1 MIAAVLLGMAALG
14 SDSLP
19 RVTLSEA
26 IHRATRLSP
35 NYVAAVAQ
43 LSTAEWA
50 RKAAFTTFIS
60 PSLSVATDMT
70 AFSVEQFNIGIGRPA
85 RTTVNARVEAR
96 YELFTGG
103 RKTADY
109 RRLGAELE
117 MARAGEQQQLFLTA
131 LGTERDYYAVLS
143 GRELLDVARQRL
155 ARAQEQLVIARAR
168 VVSGAVVQT
177 DSLQILL
184 EVNRAQVALLREEA
198 QLAVSRLQL
207 GRRIGQRGAVDAAP
221 LDSTLP
227 SELPITVP
235 AALALALEQ
244 GPEYRMARGN
254 ERATQAL
261 VKARNAAYLPQAN
274 LVGSYTKFG
283 DAFPPTGIDRGSI
296 SLQISLPIWDNL
308 NRETAVRRARAANDI
323 ARAVREDLERA
334 AEADIT
340 EAYEAH
346 RTARAASRFA
356 EQGVRVAEENYRVQQ
371 ARYRAGASTILDLLD
386 AQSQL
391 TEAQSELV
399 QSRYATRLAQAG
411 LEVLIGRRFT
421 EIGD

>member
-1 MIAAVLLGMAALG
+1 MIAAVLLGLAVVSA
-14 SDSLP
+14 DSLP
-19 RVTLSEA
+19 SVTLAEA
-26 IHRATRLSP
+26 IRRATRLDP
-35 NYVAAVAQ
+35 NYVAAVGQ
-43 LSTAEWA
+43 VNTAEWA
-50 RKAAFTTFIS
+50 RKAAFSTFVS
-60 PSLSVATDMT
+60 PSLSVATDLT
-70 AFSVEQFNIGIGRPA
+70 TFSVEQFNIGIGRPA
-85 RTTVNARVEAR
+85 KTTVNARVDAR

-109 RRLGAELE
+109 RRLGAELDV
-117 MARAGEQQQLFLTA
+117 ARANEQQRLFLTA

-155 ARAQEQLVIARAR
+155 SRAQEQLVIARAR

-184 EVNRAQVALLREEA
+184 EVNRAQVGLLREEA
-198 QLAVSRLQL
+198 NLVVARLQL

-221 LDSTLP
+221 LDASLP
-227 SELPITVP
+227 SELPLTVSS
-235 AALALALEQ
+235 ALALALEQ

-254 ERATQAL
+254 ERAAEAL
-261 VKARNAAYLPQAN
+261 VRARNASYLPQAN

-283 DAFPPTGIDRGSI
+283 DAFPPTGIDRASVA
-296 SLQISLPIWDNL
+296 LQVSLPLWDNL
-308 NRETAVRRARAANDI
+308 NRETNIRRARAAQDI

-346 RTARAASRFA
+346 RTARVASRYA

-391 TEAQSELV
+391 TEAQAELV

-421 EIGD
+421 EIGE

>member
-1 MIAAVLLGMAALG
+1 MIAAVLLGLAAV
-14 SDSLP
+14 SADSLP
-19 RVTLSEA
+19 SVTLAEA
-26 IHRATRLSP
+26 IRRATRLDP
-35 NYVAAVAQ
+35 NYVAAVGQ
-43 LSTAEWA
+43 LTTAEWA
-50 RKAAFTTFIS
+50 RKAAFSAFIS
-60 PSLSVATDMT
+60 PSLSAGTDLT
-70 AFSVEQFNIGIGRPA
+70 TFSVEQFNIGIGRPA
-85 RTTVNARVEAR
+85 KTTVNARVEAR

-109 RRLGAELE
+109 RRLGAELDV
-117 MARAGEQQQLFLTA
+117 ARAGEQHQLFLTA
-131 LGTERDYYAVLS
+131 FGTERDYYAVLS

-155 ARAQEQLVIARAR
+155 SRAQEQLIIARAR

-184 EVNRAQVALLREEA
+184 EVNRAQVSLLREEA
-198 QLAVSRLQL
+198 NLAVARLQL
-207 GRRIGQRGAVDAAP
+207 GRRIGQRGAVDAVAI
-221 LDSTLP
+221 DSSLP
-227 SELPITVP
+227 AELPITVP
-235 AALALALEQ
+235 AALAMALEQ
-244 GPEYRMARGN
+244 GPEYRIARGN
-254 ERATQAL
+254 ERTTEAL
-261 VKARNAAYLPQAN
+261 VRARKASYLPQAN

-283 DAFPPTGIDRGSI
+283 DAFPPTGIDRASVA
-296 SLQISLPIWDNL
+296 LQVSLPIWDNL
-308 NRETAVRRARAANDI
+308 NRETNVRRAQAAHDI

-334 AEADIT
+334 AEADVT

-346 RTARAASRFA
+346 RTARAASRYA

-391 TEAQSELV
+391 TEAQAEWV

-421 EIGD
+421 EIGE

>member
-1 MIAAVLLGMAALG
+1 MIAAVLLGLAVVSA
-14 SDSLP
+14 DSLP
-19 RVTLSEA
+19 SVTLAEA
-26 IHRATRLSP
+26 IRRATRLDP
-35 NYVAAVAQ
+35 NYVAAVGQ
-43 LSTAEWA
+43 VNTAEWA
-50 RKAAFTTFIS
+50 RKAAFTTFVS
-60 PSLSVATDMT
+60 PSLSVATDLT
-70 AFSVEQFNIGIGRPA
+70 TFSVEQFNIGIGRPA
-85 RTTVNARVEAR
+85 KTTVNARVDAR

-109 RRLGAELE
+109 RRLGAELDV
-117 MARAGEQQQLFLTA
+117 ARANEQQRLFLTA

-155 ARAQEQLVIARAR
+155 SRAQEQLVVARAR

-198 QLAVSRLQL
+198 NLVVARLQL

-221 LDSTLP
+221 LDATLP
-227 SELPITVP
+227 SELPLTISS
-235 AALALALEQ
+235 ALALALEQ

-254 ERATQAL
+254 ERAAEAL
-261 VKARNAAYLPQAN
+261 VRARNASYFPQAN
-274 LVGSYTKFG
+274 LIGSYTKFG
-283 DAFPPTGIDRGSI
+283 DAFPPTGIDRASVA
-296 SLQISLPIWDNL
+296 LQVSLPLWDNL
-308 NRETAVRRARAANDI
+308 NRETNIRRARAAQDI

-346 RTARAASRFA
+346 RTARVASRYA

-391 TEAQSELV
+391 TEAQAELV

-421 EIGD
+421 EIGE

>member
-1 MIAAVLLGMAALG
+1 MIAAVLLGLAVVSA
-14 SDSLP
+14 DSLP
-19 RVTLSEA
+19 SVTLAEA
-26 IHRATRLSP
+26 IRRATRLDP
-35 NYVAAVAQ
+35 NYVAAVGQ
-43 LSTAEWA
+43 VNTAEWA
-50 RKAAFTTFIS
+50 RKAAFTTFVS
-60 PSLSVATDMT
+60 PSLSVATDLT
-70 AFSVEQFNIGIGRPA
+70 TFSVEQFNIGIGRPA
-85 RTTVNARVEAR
+85 KTTVNARVDAR

-109 RRLGAELE
+109 RRLGAELDV
-117 MARAGEQQQLFLTA
+117 ARANEQQRLFLTA

-155 ARAQEQLVIARAR
+155 SRAQEQLVVARAR

-198 QLAVSRLQL
+198 NLVVARLQL

-221 LDSTLP
+221 LDASLP
-227 SELPITVP
+227 SELPLTISS
-235 AALALALEQ
+235 ALALALEQ

-254 ERATQAL
+254 ERAAEAL
-261 VKARNAAYLPQAN
+261 VRARNASYFPQAN
-274 LVGSYTKFG
+274 LIGSYTKFG
-283 DAFPPTGIDRGSI
+283 DAFPPTGIDRASVA
-296 SLQISLPIWDNL
+296 LQVSLPLWDNL
-308 NRETAVRRARAANDI
+308 NRETNIRRARAAQDI

-346 RTARAASRFA
+346 RTARVASRYA

-391 TEAQSELV
+391 TEAQAELV

-421 EIGD
+421 EIGE